1 MSRINQINTA
11 NPIYNTHRHNK
22 TINIKNT
29 LSEIDAFLFS
39 QSYTATATAYTA
51 SSQGQTK
58 LAINEIC
65 YVQTIIESWLLWS
78 IRAIKV
84 ILP

>member
-11 NPIYNTHRHNK
+11 NPMYNTHRHNK

-29 LSEIDAFLFS
+29 LSALPLYLVRLAACS
-39 QSYTATATAYTA
+39 C
-51 SSQGQTK
+51 SQGQTK

-65 YVQTIIESWLLWS
+65 YVQTIILVCMCNKSN
-78 IRAIKV
+78 I
-84 ILP
+84 P